1 MMAGTTITGVGSG
14 FDTQAIV
21 KSLVDA
27 ERAPKQSQINTQ
39 SQKATTQLSSIG
51 KIQAALDAFRGALT
65 SMGTDNSFSGLTGTS
80 SDEKVATMTAN
91 QGAANGS
98 FSLIVNQLAMPSKL
112 STKTFAG
119 GQSTVVNAGTTATT
133 LTITQ
138 SGKNFD
144 LSVPA
149 GATLQQVRD
158 SINSTFG
165 TAGLSA
171 NILTDSTGSR
181 LILTSSNGGVGSDL
195 TMSGNSGI
203 DTGYTVVSPPQN
215 AKYTID
221 GIAAE
226 SKSNSI
232 TDAVSGVSIKLLSQ
246 SPTVTANDPNTTDPL
261 RTAMTISVTTSATAL
276 KSGVKGFVDSY
287 NALLKAMNAET
298 KVTKDA
304 AGNSIPATLTGDS
317 TMRTLQSA
325 IRNEFNALSGNGTL
339 KSLAQFGVTT
349 DQDTGALSIDSKQW
363 DKAVLTNAADIN
375 SIFSGKT
382 GLLARLTAATDAY
395 AKPSTGI
402 LATRTTSL
410 ADSLKDLT
418 KQQTDLD
425 DRLSTMQDAL
435 TRKYTA
441 MDTLVAQLRQQS
453 NSILGTLNAIS
464 NSKSSSS

>member
-1 MMAGTTITGVGSG
+1 MAGTTITGVGSG

-181 LILTSSNGGVGSDL
+181 LILTSTNSGVGSDL

-203 DTGYTVVSPPQN
+203 DTGYTVVSAPQN

-232 TDAVSGVSIKLLSQ
+232 TDAVSGVSIKLLSL
-246 SPTVTANDPNTTDPL
+246 SPTVTANDPNTTNPL

-304 AGNSIPATLTGDS
+304 AGNSIAATLTGDS

-325 IRNEFNALSGNGTL
+325 IRNEFNALSGSGTL

-425 DRLSTMQDAL
+425 DRLTTMQDAL

>member
-27 ERAPKQSQINTQ
+27 ERAPKQAQINLQ

-65 SMGTDNSFSGLTGTS
+65 SMSTDNSFTGLTGTS

-91 QGAANGS
+91 PGAASGS
-98 FSLIVNQLAMPSKL
+98 FSLVVNQLATPSKL
-112 STKTFAG
+112 STRSFAG
-119 GQSTVVNAGTTATT
+119 GQSTVVNNTNSPTK

-158 SINSTFG
+158 SINSQFG

-171 NILTDSTGSR
+171 NILTDSNGSR
-181 LILTSSNGGVGSDL
+181 LILTSTNAGVGSDL
-195 TMSGNSGI
+195 TMSGDSGV
-203 DTGYTVVSPPQN
+203 DTGYTVVTPPQN

-226 SKSNSI
+226 SKTNSI
-232 TDAVSGVSIKLLSQ
+232 TDAVSGVSIKLLAV
-246 SPTVTANDPNTTDPL
+246 SPLTTPSDTNSTARNAL
-261 RTAMTISVTTSATAL
+261 TISVTTSATSL
-276 KSGVKGFVDSY
+276 KSGVKGFVDTY

-304 AGNSIPATLTGDS
+304 AGNSIAATLTGDS
-317 TMRTLQSA
+317 TMRTLQGA

-339 KSLAQFGVTT
+339 KSLAQFGITT

-363 DKAVLTNAADIN
+363 DKAVLSNPADIN

-395 AKPSTGI
+395 ARPTTGI

-418 KQQTDLD
+418 KQQTSLD
-425 DRLSTMQDAL
+425 ERLTTLQDAL

-464 NSKSSSS
+464 KSQSSDD

>member
-1 MMAGTTITGVGSG
+1 MAGTTITGVGSG

-27 ERAPKQSQINTQ
+27 ERAPKQAQINTQ

-65 SMGTDNSFSGLTGTS
+65 SMGSDNSFSGLTGTS

-91 QGAANGS
+91 QGASNGS
-98 FSLIVNQLAMPSKL
+98 FSLIVNQLAQPSKL
-112 STKTFAG
+112 STTSFAG
-119 GQSTVVNAGTTATT
+119 GQSTVVNSTTSAKT
-133 LTITQ
+133 LTISQ

-158 SINSTFG
+158 SINSQFS

-171 NILTDSTGSR
+171 NILTDSNGSR
-181 LILTSSNGGVGSDL
+181 LILTSTNGGVGSDL

-203 DTGYTVVSPPQN
+203 DTGYTVVDHPQN

-221 GIAAE
+221 NIPAE

-232 TDAVSGVSIKLLSQ
+232 TDAVSGVSIKLLSL
-246 SPTVTANDPNTTDPL
+246 SPMVTANDTSLNPP
-261 RTAMTISVTTSATAL
+261 RTAMTISVSTSTTAL

-287 NALLKAMNAET
+287 NALLSAMNAET

-304 AGNSIPATLTGDS
+304 AGNSIAATLTGDS

-325 IRNEFNALSGNGTL
+325 IRNEFNSLSGNGTL

-363 DKAVLTNAADIN
+363 DKAVATNAADIN

-382 GLLARLTAATDAY
+382 GLLARLTAATDGY
-395 AKPSTGI
+395 AKASTGI
-402 LATRTTSL
+402 LATRTSSL

-425 DRLSTMQDAL
+425 DRLTTMQDSL

-453 NSILGTLNAIS
+453 SSILGTLSALS
-464 NSKSSSS
+464 NSKSSS

>member
-1 MMAGTTITGVGSG
+1 MAGTTITGVGSG

-27 ERAPKQSQINTQ
+27 ERAPKQGQINLQ

-91 QGAANGS
+91 QGAASGS
-98 FSLIVNQLAMPSKL
+98 FSLVVNQLATPSKL
-112 STKTFAG
+112 STKSFTG
-119 GQSTVVNAGTTATT
+119 GQSTVVNSGTTPTT
-133 LTITQ
+133 LTISQ

-144 LSVPA
+144 LKVPA

-158 SINSTFG
+158 SINSQFG

-171 NILTDSTGSR
+171 NILTDSNGSR
-181 LILTSSNGGVGSDL
+181 LILTSTNSGVGSDL

-203 DTGYTVVSPPQN
+203 DTGYTVVSEPKN

-226 SKSNSI
+226 SKTNSI
-232 TDAVSGVSIKLLSQ
+232 TDAVSGVSIKLLSV
-246 SPTVTANDPNTTDPL
+246 SPLTTPSDTAS
-261 RTAMTISVTTSATAL
+261 TARNALTISVSTSTTAL
-276 KSGVKGFVDSY
+276 KSGVKGFVDTY

-304 AGNSIPATLTGDS
+304 AGNSVAATLTGDS
-317 TMRTLQSA
+317 TMRTLQAA

-349 DQDTGALSIDSKQW
+349 DRDTGALSIDAKQW

-382 GLLARLTAATDAY
+382 GLLARLTAATDGY
-395 AKPSTGI
+395 AKATTGI
-402 LATRTTSL
+402 LATRSTSL
-410 ADSLKDLT
+410 SDSLKDLN
-418 KQQTDLD
+418 KQQVALD
-425 DRLSTMQDAL
+425 ERLTTMQDSL

-453 NSILGTLNAIS
+453 SSILGTLSALSNAQ
-464 NSKSSSS
+464 KSS

>member
-1 MMAGTTITGVGSG
+1 MAGTTITGVGSG

-27 ERAPKQSQINTQ
+27 ERAPKQAQINLQ

-51 KIQAALDAFRGALT
+51 KIQAALDAFRGALA

-91 QGAANGS
+91 QGAASGS
-98 FSLIVNQLAMPSKL
+98 FALIVNQLALPSKL
-112 STKTFAG
+112 STKSFTG
-119 GQSTVVNAGTTATT
+119 GQSTVVNSGTTPTT
-133 LTITQ
+133 LTISQ

-144 LSVPA
+144 LKVPA

-158 SINSTFG
+158 SINSQFG

-171 NILTDSTGSR
+171 NILTDSNGSR
-181 LILTSSNGGVGSDL
+181 LILTSTNSGVGSDL

-203 DTGYTVVSPPQN
+203 DTGYTVVSEPKN

-226 SKSNSI
+226 SKTNSI
-232 TDAVSGVSIKLLSQ
+232 TDAVSGVSIKLLSV
-246 SPTVTANDPNTTDPL
+246 SPLTTPSDTAS
-261 RTAMTISVTTSATAL
+261 TARNALTISVSTSTTAL
-276 KSGVKGFVDSY
+276 KSGVKGFVDTY

-304 AGNSIPATLTGDS
+304 AGNSVAATLTGDS
-317 TMRTLQSA
+317 TMRTLQAA

-349 DQDTGALSIDSKQW
+349 DQDTGALSIDAKQW

-375 SIFSGKT
+375 SIFSGKN
-382 GLLARLTAATDAY
+382 GLLARLTTATDGY
-395 AKPSTGI
+395 AKATTGI
-402 LATRTTSL
+402 LATRSTSL
-410 ADSLKDLT
+410 SDSLKDLN
-418 KQQTDLD
+418 KQQTALD
-425 DRLSTMQDAL
+425 ERLTTMQDAL

-453 NSILGTLNAIS
+453 NSILGTLNAL
-464 NSKSSSS
+464 SKSQSSDS

>member
-1 MMAGTTITGVGSG
+1 MAGTTITGVGSG

-425 DRLSTMQDAL
+425 DRLTTMQDAL

-453 NSILGTLNAIS
+453 TSILGTLNAIS
-464 NSKSSSS
+464 GSKSSSS

>member
-1 MMAGTTITGVGSG
+1 MAGTTITGVGSG

-27 ERAPKQSQINTQ
+27 ERAPKQAQINAQ

-51 KIQAALDAFRGALT
+51 KIQAALDAFRGALD
-65 SMGTDNSFSGLTGTS
+65 SMVTDNSFSGLTGTS

-98 FSLIVNQLAMPSKL
+98 FSLVVNQLAKPSKL
-112 STKTFAG
+112 STASFAG
-119 GQSTVVNAGTTATT
+119 GQSTVVNSTGKATT
-133 LTITQ
+133 LTISQ

-158 SINSTFG
+158 SINSQFG

-171 NILTDSTGSR
+171 NILTDSNGSR
-181 LILTSSNGGVGSDL
+181 MILTSTNGGVGSDL

-203 DTGYTVVSPPQN
+203 DTGYKVVDVPQN

-232 TDAVSGVSIKLLSQ
+232 TDAVSGVSIKLLTV
-246 SPTVTANDPNTTDPL
+246 SPLTTPSDTTSTARNAL
-261 RTAMTISVTTSATAL
+261 TISVSTSTTAL
-276 KSGVKGFVDSY
+276 KSGVKGFVDTY

-304 AGNSIPATLTGDS
+304 AGNSVAATLTGDS

-325 IRNEFNALSGNGTL
+325 IRNEFNMLSGNGTL
-339 KSLAQFGVTT
+339 KSLAQFGVST
-349 DQDTGALSIDSKQW
+349 DQDTGALSIDAKQW
-363 DKAVLTNAADIN
+363 DKAVLSNPADIN
-375 SIFSGKT
+375 SIFSGKS
-382 GLLARLTAATDAY
+382 GLLARMKAATEPY
-395 AKPSTGI
+395 AKASTGI
-402 LATRTTSL
+402 LATRTASL
-410 ADSLKDLT
+410 SESLKDLN
-418 KQQTDLD
+418 KDQISLD
-425 DRLSTMQDAL
+425 ERITTMQDAL

-464 NSKSSSS
+464 NSKSDN

>member
-1 MMAGTTITGVGSG
+1 MAGTTITGVGSG

-27 ERAPKQSQINTQ
+27 ERAPKQAQINTQ

-80 SDEKVATMTAN
+80 SDEKIATMTAN

-98 FSLIVNQLAMPSKL
+98 FQLVVNQLAKPSKL
-112 STKTFAG
+112 STVSFAG
-119 GQSTVVNAGTTATT
+119 GQSTVVNKGTQPTT

-158 SINSTFG
+158 SINSQFG
-165 TAGLSA
+165 TSGMSA
-171 NILTDSTGSR
+171 NILTDSNGSR
-181 LILTSSNGGVGSDL
+181 LVLTSTTAGVGSDL
-195 TMSGNSGI
+195 TLSGNSGI
-203 DTGYTVVSPPQN
+203 DTGYSVVDVPQN

-226 SKSNSI
+226 SKTNNIS
-232 TDAVSGVSIKLLSQ
+232 DAVSGVSIKLMSV
-246 SPTVTANDPNTTDPL
+246 SPTVLANDPNTTNPV
-261 RTAMTISVTTSATAL
+261 RSAVTISVSTSTTAL
-276 KSGVKGFVDSY
+276 KSGVKGFVDTY

-304 AGNSIPATLTGDS
+304 AGNSIAATLTGDS

-395 AKPSTGI
+395 AKPTTGI

-418 KQQTDLD
+418 KQQTALD
-425 DRLSTMQDAL
+425 ERISTMQDSL

-453 NSILGTLNAIS
+453 TSILGTLDAITNS
-464 NSKSSSS
+464 SKSN

>member
-27 ERAPKQSQINTQ
+27 ERAPKQGQINLQ

-91 QGAANGS
+91 QGAASGS
-98 FSLIVNQLAMPSKL
+98 FSLVVNQLATPSKL
-112 STKTFAG
+112 STKSFTG
-119 GQSTVVNAGTTATT
+119 GQSTVVNSGTTPTT
-133 LTITQ
+133 LTISQ

-144 LSVPA
+144 LKVPA

-158 SINSTFG
+158 SINSQFG

-171 NILTDSTGSR
+171 NILTDSNGSR
-181 LILTSSNGGVGSDL
+181 LILTSTNSGVGSDL

-203 DTGYTVVSPPQN
+203 DTGYTVVSEPKN

-226 SKSNSI
+226 SKTNSI
-232 TDAVSGVSIKLLSQ
+232 TDAVSGVSIKLLSV
-246 SPTVTANDPNTTDPL
+246 SPLTTPSDTAS
-261 RTAMTISVTTSATAL
+261 TARNALTISVSTSTTAL
-276 KSGVKGFVDSY
+276 KSGVKGFVDTY

-304 AGNSIPATLTGDS
+304 AGNSVAATLTGDS
-317 TMRTLQSA
+317 TMRTLQAA

-349 DQDTGALSIDSKQW
+349 DRDTGALSIDAKQW

-382 GLLARLTAATDAY
+382 GLLARLTAATDGY
-395 AKPSTGI
+395 AKATTGI
-402 LATRTTSL
+402 LATRSTSL
-410 ADSLKDLT
+410 SDSLKDLN
-418 KQQTDLD
+418 KQQVALD
-425 DRLSTMQDAL
+425 ERLTTMQDSL

-453 NSILGTLNAIS
+453 SSILGTLSALSNAQ
-464 NSKSSSS
+464 KSS

>member
-1 MMAGTTITGVGSG
+1 MAGTTITGVGSG

-181 LILTSSNGGVGSDL
+181 LILTSTNSGVGSDL

-203 DTGYTVVSPPQN
+203 DTGYTVVSAPQN

-232 TDAVSGVSIKLLSQ
+232 TDAVSGVSIKLLSL

-261 RTAMTISVTTSATAL
+261 RTAMTISVTTSTTAL
-276 KSGVKGFVDSY
+276 KSGVKGFVDTY

-453 NSILGTLNAIS
+453 TSILGTLNAIS

>member
-1 MMAGTTITGVGSG
+1 MAGTTITGVGSG

-27 ERAPKQSQINTQ
+27 ERAPKQAQINTQ

-98 FSLIVNQLAMPSKL
+98 FSLIVNQLATPSKL

-119 GQSTVVNAGTTATT
+119 GQSTVVNAGTTPTT
-133 LTITQ
+133 LTISQ

-181 LILTSSNGGVGSDL
+181 LILTSTNGGVGSDL

-232 TDAVSGVSIKLLSQ
+232 TDAVSGVSIKLLSL
-246 SPTVTANDPNTTDPL
+246 SPTVTANDQTKDAP
-261 RTAMTISVTTSATAL
+261 RTAMTISVTTSTTAL
-276 KSGVKGFVDSY
+276 KSGVKGFVDTY

-304 AGNSIPATLTGDS
+304 AGNSIAATLTGDS
-317 TMRTLQSA
+317 TMRTLQAA
-325 IRNEFNALSGNGTL
+325 IRNEFNSLSGNGTL

-395 AKPSTGI
+395 AKPTTGI

-425 DRLSTMQDAL
+425 ERLTTMQDAL

>member
-27 ERAPKQSQINTQ
+27 ERAPKQAQINTQ

-65 SMGTDNSFSGLTGTS
+65 SMGSDNSFSGLTGTS

-91 QGAANGS
+91 QGASNGS
-98 FSLIVNQLAMPSKL
+98 FSLIVNQLAQPSKL
-112 STKTFAG
+112 STTSFAG
-119 GQSTVVNAGTTATT
+119 GQSTVVNSTTSAKT
-133 LTITQ
+133 LTISQ

-158 SINSTFG
+158 SINSQFS

-171 NILTDSTGSR
+171 NILTDSNGSR
-181 LILTSSNGGVGSDL
+181 LILTSTNGGVGSDL

-203 DTGYTVVSPPQN
+203 DTGYTVVDHPQN

-221 GIAAE
+221 NIPAE

-232 TDAVSGVSIKLLSQ
+232 TDAVSGVSIKLLSL
-246 SPTVTANDPNTTDPL
+246 SPMVTANDASLNPP
-261 RTAMTISVTTSATAL
+261 RTAMTISVSTSTTAL

-287 NALLKAMNAET
+287 NALLSAMNAET

-304 AGNSIPATLTGDS
+304 AGNSIAATLTGDS

-325 IRNEFNALSGNGTL
+325 IRNEFNSLSGNGTL

-363 DKAVLTNAADIN
+363 DKAVATNAADIN

-382 GLLARLTAATDAY
+382 GLLARLTAATDGY
-395 AKPSTGI
+395 AKASTGI
-402 LATRTTSL
+402 LATRTSSL

-425 DRLSTMQDAL
+425 DRLTTMQDSL

-453 NSILGTLNAIS
+453 NSILGTLSALS
-464 NSKSSSS
+464 NSKSSS

>member
-27 ERAPKQSQINTQ
+27 ERAPKQAQINIQ

-51 KIQAALDAFRGALT
+51 KIQAALDAFRGALAN
-65 SMGTDNSFSGLTGTS
+65 MGTDNSFSGLTGTS

-91 QGAANGS
+91 QGAASGS
-98 FSLIVNQLAMPSKL
+98 FSLVVNQLATPSKL
-112 STKTFAG
+112 STKSFAG
-119 GQSTVVNAGTTATT
+119 GQSTVVNSGTTPTT
-133 LTITQ
+133 LTISQ

-144 LSVPA
+144 LKVPA

-158 SINSTFG
+158 SINSQFG

-171 NILTDSTGSR
+171 NILTDSNGSR
-181 LILTSSNGGVGSDL
+181 LILTSTNSGVGSDL
-195 TMSGNSGI
+195 TMSGDSGI
-203 DTGYTVVSPPQN
+203 DTGYTVVTPPQN

-232 TDAVSGVSIKLLSQ
+232 TDAVSGVSIKLLSV
-246 SPTVTANDPNTTDPL
+246 SPLTTPSDTAS
-261 RTAMTISVTTSATAL
+261 TARNALTISVSTSTTAL
-276 KSGVKGFVDSY
+276 KSGVKGFVDTY

-304 AGNSIPATLTGDS
+304 AGNSVAATLTGDS
-317 TMRTLQSA
+317 TMRTLQAA

-349 DQDTGALSIDSKQW
+349 DQDTGALSIDAKQW

-382 GLLARLTAATDAY
+382 GLLARLTAATDGY
-395 AKPSTGI
+395 AKATTGI
-402 LATRTTSL
+402 LATRSTSL
-410 ADSLKDLT
+410 SDSLKDLN
-418 KQQTDLD
+418 KQQVALD
-425 DRLSTMQDAL
+425 ERLTTMQDSL

-464 NSKSSSS
+464 KSQSSDS

>member
-1 MMAGTTITGVGSG
+1 MAGTTITGVGSG

-27 ERAPKQSQINTQ
+27 ERAPKQAQINAQ

-51 KIQAALDAFRGALT
+51 KIQAALDAFRGALD
-65 SMGTDNSFSGLTGTS
+65 SMATDNSFSGLTGTS

-98 FSLIVNQLAMPSKL
+98 FSLVVNQLAKPSKL
-112 STKTFAG
+112 STTSFAG
-119 GQSTVVNAGTTATT
+119 GQSTVVNSTGKATT
-133 LTITQ
+133 LTISQ

-158 SINSTFG
+158 SINSQFG

-171 NILTDSTGSR
+171 NILTDSNGSR
-181 LILTSSNGGVGSDL
+181 MILTSTNGGVGSDL

-203 DTGYTVVSPPQN
+203 DTGYKVVDVPQN

-232 TDAVSGVSIKLLSQ
+232 TDAVSGVSIKLLTV
-246 SPTVTANDPNTTDPL
+246 SPLTTPSDTTSTARNAL
-261 RTAMTISVTTSATAL
+261 TISVSTSTTAL
-276 KSGVKGFVDSY
+276 KSGVKGFVDTY

-304 AGNSIPATLTGDS
+304 AGNSVAATLTGDS

-325 IRNEFNALSGNGTL
+325 IRNEFNMLSGNGTL
-339 KSLAQFGVTT
+339 KSLAQFGVST
-349 DQDTGALSIDSKQW
+349 DQDTGALSIDAKQW
-363 DKAVLTNAADIN
+363 DKAVLSNPADIN
-375 SIFSGKT
+375 SIFSGKS
-382 GLLARLTAATDAY
+382 GLLARMKAATEPY
-395 AKPSTGI
+395 AKASTGI
-402 LATRTTSL
+402 LATRTASL
-410 ADSLKDLT
+410 SESLKDLN
-418 KQQTDLD
+418 KDQISLD
-425 DRLSTMQDAL
+425 ERITTMQDAL

-464 NSKSSSS
+464 NSKSDN

>member
-1 MMAGTTITGVGSG
+1 MAGTTITGVGSG

-27 ERAPKQSQINTQ
+27 ERAPKQAQINTQ

-91 QGAANGS
+91 QGASNGS

-112 STKTFAG
+112 STTSFAG
-119 GQSTVVNAGTTATT
+119 GQSTVVNSTTSAKT
-133 LTITQ
+133 LTISQ

-158 SINSTFG
+158 SINSQFS

-171 NILTDSTGSR
+171 NILTDSNGSR
-181 LILTSSNGGVGSDL
+181 LILTSTNGGVGSDL

-203 DTGYTVVSPPQN
+203 DTGYTVVDHPQN

-221 GIAAE
+221 KIPAE
-226 SKSNSI
+226 SKTNNI
-232 TDAVSGVSIKLLSQ
+232 TDAVSGVSIKLLSL
-246 SPTVTANDPNTTDPL
+246 SPTVTANDPNPTPL
-261 RTAMTISVTTSATAL
+261 RTAMTISVSTSATAL
-276 KSGVKGFVDSY
+276 KSGVKGFVDTY

-304 AGNSIPATLTGDS
+304 AGNSIAATLTGDS

-363 DKAVLTNAADIN
+363 DKAVATNAADIN

-382 GLLARLTAATDAY
+382 GLLARLTAATDGY
-395 AKPSTGI
+395 AKASTGI

-410 ADSLKDLT
+410 ADSLKGLT
-418 KQQTDLD
+418 KQQSDLD
-425 DRLSTMQDAL
+425 SRLTTMQDAL

-453 NSILGTLNAIS
+453 SSILGTLSALS
-464 NSKSSSS
+464 NSKSSS

>member
-1 MMAGTTITGVGSG
+1 MAGTTITGVGSG

-27 ERAPKQSQINTQ
+27 ERAPKQAQINLQ

-65 SMGTDNSFSGLTGTS
+65 SMSTDNSFTGLSGSS

-91 QGAANGS
+91 PGAANGS
-98 FSLIVNQLAMPSKL
+98 FSLVVNQLATPSKL
-112 STKTFAG
+112 STKSFAG
-119 GQSTVVNAGTTATT
+119 GASTVVNNTTSATK
-133 LTITQ
+133 LTISQ

-158 SINSTFG
+158 SINSQFG

-171 NILTDSTGSR
+171 NILTDSNGSR
-181 LILTSSNGGVGSDL
+181 LILTSTNGGVGSDL
-195 TMSGNSGI
+195 TMSGTSGV
-203 DTGYTVVSPPQN
+203 DTGYTVVTPPQN

-226 SKSNSI
+226 SKTNSI
-232 TDAVSGVSIKLLSQ
+232 TDAVSGVSIKLLTV
-246 SPTVTANDPNTTDPL
+246 SPTVLANDTKDNPI
-261 RTAMTISVTTSATAL
+261 RSAVTISVSTSATSL
-276 KSGVKGFVDSY
+276 KSGVKGFVDTY

-304 AGNSIPATLTGDS
+304 AGNSIAATLTGDS
-317 TMRTLQSA
+317 TMRTLQGA

-363 DKAVLTNAADIN
+363 DKAVLSNPADIN

-382 GLLARLTAATDAY
+382 GLLARLTAATDVY

-418 KQQTDLD
+418 KQQTSLD
-425 DRLSTMQDAL
+425 ERLTTLQDSL

-464 NSKSSSS
+464 KSQSSDS